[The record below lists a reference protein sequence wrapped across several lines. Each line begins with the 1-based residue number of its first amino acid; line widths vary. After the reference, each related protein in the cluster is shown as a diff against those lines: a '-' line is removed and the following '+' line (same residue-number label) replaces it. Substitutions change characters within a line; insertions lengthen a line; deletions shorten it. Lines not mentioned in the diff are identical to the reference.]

1 MHRYDSSRRLLAYGI
16 AGLAGFVDATG
27 FLAADGYFVS
37 FMSGNTT
44 RLGVDIGTRVGS
56 AVVPALLIVGFI
68 CGVTLGALVSENAS
82 RARKSAVLAV
92 SSALIVTAA
101 IGHAL
106 GSKLLF
112 LGGSVTAMGAI
123 NNMFRKDGEV
133 AVGVTYMTGAL
144 VRLGQ
149 GLAARLQRRP
159 FDGAA
164 ASFALWG
171 SLAVGAIGGA
181 LATETI
187 PVWAPWIPVL
197 ASLALLGAAL
207 RLELRPV

>member
-1 MHRYDSSRRLLAYGI
+1 MHRYDSSRRLLAYGT

-44 RLGVDIGTRVGS
+44 RLGVDIGTRAS
-56 AVVPALLIVGFI
+56 AAVVPALLIFGFI
-68 CGVTLGALVSENAS
+68 CGVTAGALISENA
-82 RARKSAVLAV
+82 RRMRKSAVLV
-92 SSALIVTAA
+92 LSGALILTAA
-101 IGHAL
+101 IGHAF
-106 GSKLLF
+106 GSKVLF

-123 NNMFRKDGEV
+123 NNMFRKNGEV

-149 GLAARLQRRP
+149 GLAARLQGRQ

-164 ASFALWG
+164 ASFSLWG

-181 LATETI
+181 LATANI
-187 PVWAPWIPVL
+187 PAWAPWIPVI
-197 ASLALLGAAL
+197 ASLALLSAAIQ
-207 RLELRPV
+207 LERQPA